1 MKTLIIGKSS
11 NLSNRLMNFVEDGVL
26 LSTHDICNEEIS
38 WKSYQGEKVNII
50 FNNFQ
55 KATMLNDLTSPVNYV
70 KYSILATSLVLEN
83 LAKHQNINKIIYT
96 SSSSVYGNNI
106 FCKESDEIKP
116 INLHASLK
124 ASNER
129 LIEQFCKLHN
139 IDYTIARVFNMYGGD
154 DTFSIISKIINSYI
168 KNETLTIAN
177 HGSSIRDF
185 IYIDDVAKIYTNIL
199 TLKNLPILNI
209 GSGEGV
215 SIKNIIDYLKLN
227 NINIKTANISRDE
240 IKMSTADNS
249 TLLNYIESIEFT
261 KVEDYILKALKENSR
276 ISN

>member
-96 SSSSVYGNNI
+96 SSGSVYGNNI

-276 ISN
+276 SFN

>member
-11 NLSNRLMNFVEDGVL
+11 NLSIRLMNFIEDAEL
-26 LSTHDICNEEIS
+26 LSTRDICNEEIP
-38 WKSYQGEKVNII
+38 WKSYQGKELNII

-55 KATMLNDLTSPVNYV
+55 KATMLNDLTSPVNYI
-70 KYSILATSLVLEN
+70 KYSILATSIVLEN

-106 FCKESDEIKP
+106 FCKESDDIKP

-129 LIEQFCKLHN
+129 LIEQFCKLNN
-139 IDYTIARVFNMYGGD
+139 IDYTITRVFNMYGGD
-154 DTFSIISKIINSYI
+154 DEFSIVSKIINSYI
-168 KNETLTIAN
+168 NNEVLNIAN
-177 HGSSIRDF
+177 HGSAIRDF
-185 IYIDDVAKIYTNIL
+185 IHIDDVVKIYRDIL
-199 TLKNLPILNI
+199 TIKNLPILNI

-227 NINIKTANISRDE
+227 NINIKTTNISRSE
-240 IKMSTADNS
+240 IKMSTADND
-249 TLLNYIESIEFT
+249 LLLKSIKTNNFT
-261 KVEDYILKALKENSR
+261 KVEDYILKVIQQKSKDF
-276 ISN
+276 

>member
-11 NLSNRLMNFVEDGVL
+11 NLSIRLMNFIEDAEL
-26 LSTHDICNEEIS
+26 LSTRDICNEEIS
-38 WKSYQGEKVNII
+38 WESYQGEKLNII

-55 KATMLNDLTSPVNYV
+55 KAIMLNDLTSPVNYI
-70 KYSILATSLVLEN
+70 KYSILATSIVLEN

-106 FCKESDEIKP
+106 FCKESDDIKP

-129 LIEQFCKLHN
+129 LIEQFCKLNN

-154 DTFSIISKIINSYI
+154 DEFSIVSKIIKSYTN
-168 KNETLTIAN
+168 NEVLNIAN
-177 HGSSIRDF
+177 HGSAIRDF
-185 IYIDDVAKIYTNIL
+185 IHIDDVVKIYRDIL
-199 TLKNLPILNI
+199 TIKNLPILNI

-227 NINIKTANISRDE
+227 NINIKTTNISRSE
-240 IKMSTADNS
+240 IKMSTADND
-249 TLLNYIESIEFT
+249 LLLKSIKTNDFT
-261 KVEDYILKALKENSR
+261 KVEDYILKTIKQKGKDF
-276 ISN
+276 